1 MEMLNL
7 SKEQSDNLLNLRKE
21 KIQTLCLQKPIL
33 ADTKARVSLVLD
45 YSGSMR
51 TMYNNGT
58 VQAIIERILP
68 IAMKFDDDGEMEL
81 WIFENGFKHLEPINL
96 SNYYGYVKDKIM
108 SKYSMGGTKYTPV
121 IKDIEKTYMEDSP
134 MKISNYVIF
143 ITDGDNDT
151 TDKKLATEAII
162 EVSKKPIFF
171 QFVGIG
177 HKENEFKYLRK
188 LDEMDGRYVDNA
200 NFFAIEDI
208 NSETDD
214 DIYNK
219 LLAEFPG
226 WLELPE
232 VKEMIANQPDKPKK
246 KGLFGL
252 FK

>member
-1 MEMLNL
+1 MEILNL
-7 SKEQSDNLLNLRKE
+7 SKEQSENLLNLRKE
-21 KIQTLCLQKPIL
+21 KIQTLCLQKPVL
-33 ADTKARVSLVLD
+33 ANTKARVSLVLD
-45 YSGSMR
+45 FSGSMKK
-51 TMYNNGT
+51 MYNNGT

-81 WIFENGFKHLEPINL
+81 WIFENGFKHLESIDL
-96 SNYYGYVKDKIM
+96 SNYYGYVEEKILG
-108 SKYSMGGTKYTPV
+108 KYSMGGTRYTPV
-121 IKDIEKTYMEDSP
+121 IRDIEKTYMKDSP

-143 ITDGDNDT
+143 ITDGDNDYS
-151 TDKKLATEAII
+151 DKKTTTEAIT
-162 EVSKKPIFF
+162 EMSKEPIFF

-177 HKENEFKYLRK
+177 HQESEFKYLRK
-188 LDEMDGRYVDNA
+188 LDEMEGRYVDNA

-208 NSETDD
+208 NSESDD

-232 VKEMIANQPDKPKK
+232 VKEMIENQPDTPKK